1 MDLASGQAGFRGGF
15 LGCVSFCSSSFWD
28 IFCLAQKISLVL
40 HWVHNLSEK
49 DKDLQEEIFKEL
61 KHTHIIKPIE
71 N

>member
-1 MDLASGQAGFRGGF
+1 MMQ
-15 LGCVSFCSSSFWD
+15 
-28 IFCLAQKISLVL
+28 SLVL

-61 KHTHIIKPIE
+61 KHMHIIKPIE